1 MSEETGNVSVVA
13 DGQIERGLSVDALRA
28 RLAIA
33 RSAAPP
39 RRRTAAR
46 GALLVRRLWPFRHFG
61 LKLLSFAIAVM
72 LWMVV
77 SGDEIVERGL
87 RVPLEL
93 QQFPAGA
100 RVDGRS
106 AVDRRRP
113 RARRLDRVESR
124 VADGDVVAMLDLR
137 SAQPGQRVFPMTQDQ
152 VRVPFGVDVVQ
163 ITPSAIAMVFETSA
177 TKQVPVAPAVE
188 GDRRPDTW
196 SASMVA
202 EPTVVDVIGPE
213 SAVKRL
219 TEAVTEP
226 VSIEGAHDRV
236 RETVRLGVVD
246 AALRLKNSRAVVTVQ
261 IVPAPLERTFRARP
275 VHLRNVAANLTARA
289 EPAVVD
295 VTLRAS
301 RETLGHFDPDQVVAY
316 VDLGGLGIGAVS
328 THGACGRDA

>member
-1 MSEETGNVSVVA
+1 M
-13 DGQIERGLSVDALRA
+13 
-28 RLAIA
+28 
-33 RSAAPP
+33 
-39 RRRTAAR
+39 
-46 GALLVRRLWPFRHFG
+46 RRLWPFRHFG
-61 LKLLSFAIAVM
+61 LKVLSFAIAVM

-93 QQFPAGA
+93 QQLPAGVELTGEVPA
-100 RVDGRS
+100 TVDVRVRGGS
-106 AVDRRRP
+106 TA
-113 RARRLDRVESR
+113 LSR
-124 VADGDVVAMLDLR
+124 VSPTDVVAMLDLR
-137 SAQPGQRVFPMTQDQ
+137 SAQPGRRVFPMTQDQ

-177 TKQVPVAPAVE
+177 SKQVPVSPAVE
-188 GDRRPDTW
+188 GRP
-196 SASMVA
+196 APGYVVGSMVA
-202 EPTVVDVIGPE
+202 EPAVVEVVGPE

-246 AALRLKNSRAVVTVQ
+246 AALRLKISRAAVVTVQ
-261 IVPAPLERTFRARP
+261 IVPAPLEHTFRARP

-295 VTLRAS
+295 VTLRGS
-301 RETLGHFDPDQVVAY
+301 RETLGRIDPDQVVAY
-316 VDLGGLGIGAVS
+316 VDLGGLGMGQYQLAVHADA
-328 THGACGRDA
+328 TRDAGVTHMEPSTVQIWIGSAR